1 MKETT
6 KRVIGVLCLLIILLT
21 CIYRVNWLL
30 ARKESN
36 NRYAS
41 FFSDETD
48 IDVLLL
54 GASHIRHG
62 IFPMELWRDY
72 GITSYNIAGNGSTIP
87 VSCWVL
93 VNALDYK
100 TPKVVVMDV
109 FDIWPNRVCS
119 NMWGQVQDQFD
130 AFPLSVNKYRMVKD
144 LFNDKELTDGE
155 GVSIYDRRWEL
166 LFNMGAY
173 HTRWKDLLEEDF
185 YSKSEFEEMSGV
197 WKGAAPLGGVVER
210 QKHVYDP
217 LAEYEP
223 DKLATTYLL
232 KIIDLCKERGIELLL
247 LNTGFDCGD
256 ESKTFHDSVYGIAS
270 EHGITYIDLTQ
281 KEYLFNFETDLSDTG
296 ENTHVNYSGAMKFTK
311 YLGSELRKEFSL
323 EDHRGD
329 LAYSKWNEDY
339 DKYVES
345 KHDYLKKQKDLK
357 NYLSFLYDK
366 DYKVIIEVQNPEVL
380 SFDVMALL
388 DNMGIQAKEGENL
401 FCADLNTKESDSFSV
416 NWKEPFSVDT
426 LVGELGYFGNRE
438 GEFGFYRN
446 GEEIFVKR
454 PDEDKSWIRVI
465 TYSDYSEDI
474 IDVHEFDGESIE
486 KGDEE

>member
-1 MKETT
+1 M
-6 KRVIGVLCLLIILLT
+6 
-21 CIYRVNWLL
+21 
-30 ARKESN
+30 
-36 NRYAS
+36 
-41 FFSDETD
+41 
-48 IDVLLL
+48 
-54 GASHIRHG
+54 
-62 IFPMELWRDY
+62 
-72 GITSYNIAGNGSTIP
+72 
-87 VSCWVL
+87 
-93 VNALDYK
+93 
-100 TPKVVVMDV
+100 
-109 FDIWPNRVCS
+109 
-119 NMWGQVQDQFD
+119 
-130 AFPLSVNKYRMVKD
+130 
-144 LFNDKELTDGE
+144 
-155 GVSIYDRRWEL
+155 
-166 LFNMGAY
+166 
-173 HTRWKDLLEEDF
+173 
-185 YSKSEFEEMSGV
+185 
-197 WKGAAPLGGVVER
+197 
-210 QKHVYDP
+210 
-217 LAEYEP
+217 
-223 DKLATTYLL
+223 
-232 KIIDLCKERGIELLL
+232 
-247 LNTGFDCGD
+247 
-256 ESKTFHDSVYGIAS
+256 AS

-366 DYKVIIEVQNPEVL
+366 DYKVIIEVQNPEAL
-380 SFDVMALL
+380 SSDVMALL